1 MKKVIY
7 ILIPLILIGV
17 GIFGYVTYKNDKE
30 EKEEKARL
38 ELERKQKIEEI
49 SNKYSTY
56 VKTNDLVNLY
66 NANGEEIGKVNTE
79 LELEEE
85 DIDENTKYF
94 KVKDKDWYVLY
105 TDVTK
110 IENLSEID
118 TWYKHYVVFNQNAVT
133 KDVTN
138 LYNDNGLEYTINE
151 GMSLPIYIKETDKY
165 YVEYNNK
172 LLYVLK
178 SEAELVNA
186 NNTTEK
192 TRTWIRTLAYHAIYD
207 PKTESCPTV
216 ICHTEAQFSSHMK
229 YLSDNGYFTMK
240 MKDVEL
246 FLQGKIR
253 IPEKSAVITIDD
265 GFKGIR
271 AIPILEEHKTTATMF
286 LITGTYSPDDF
297 RSEYLELHSHSHNMH
312 NQYVC
317 PGGQGG
323 GIKCLPEATI
333 QADLKQS
340 SEVLGGSTVF
350 CYPFY
355 EYNNYS
361 RTQLIKAGY
370 TLAFI
375 GAAGV
380 KGVAYQG
387 STDLYRVPRYT
398 ISSTTTMNEFIN
410 YVK

>member
-1 MKKVIY
+1 MKKILY
-7 ILIPLILIGV
+7 ILIPILFILG
-17 GIFGYVTYKNDKE
+17 GIFGFMYYKNEEDK
-30 EKEEKARL
+30 KEKARL
-38 ELERKQKIEEI
+38 EEERKNKIEEI
-49 SNKYSTY
+49 VSYYSTY
-56 VKTNDLVNLY
+56 VKTNDLVTLY

-79 LELEEE
+79 LELEAE

-94 KVKDKDWYVLY
+94 KVKDKYWYVAY
-105 TDVTK
+105 NDVTK
-110 IENLSEID
+110 IDALSEID
-118 TWYKHYVVFNQNAVT
+118 TWYKNYVVFNQNAVT

-151 GMSLPIYIKETDKY
+151 GMSLPIYIKETDRY
-165 YVEYNNK
+165 YVEYNGK
-172 LLYVLK
+172 LLYILK
-178 SEAELVNA
+178 EEAEVVNA

-207 PKTESCPTV
+207 PKTEYCPTS

-265 GFKGIR
+265 GFMGTR
-271 AIPILEEHKTTATMF
+271 AIPILEKHKTIATMF
-286 LITGTYSPDDF
+286 LITGSYNPDNF
-297 RSEYLELHSHSHNMH
+297 RSEYLELHSHSHTMH
-312 NQYVC
+312 KQYVC

-333 QADLKQS
+333 QEDLKKS
-340 SEVLGGSTVF
+340 SEVLDGSKVF

-355 EYNNYS
+355 EYNDYS

-370 TLAFI
+370 KMAFI

-380 KGVAYQG
+380 KGVAYQN
-387 STDLYRVPRYT
+387 STDLYKIPRYT